1 MIKVKTLAKNY
12 RQSDQLVQ
20 VFDNLSL
27 EVKGGEFVA
36 MMGASGEGKTTLLQ
50 ILGCLDRPSAGHYWL
65 DGREVSGLDEQELAD
80 IRNLK
85 IGFVFQTSHFVD
97 HLDLVEN
104 VALPG
109 FYAGQL
115 STQACQDR
123 AKKLLSQVGLSH
135 RENHLPAELSGGE
148 RQRAAIARAMF
159 NHPKV
164 ILADEPTGNLDVENS
179 LNIIQILKQ
188 LNDTGITILLVT
200 HDAEVARNAE
210 RTIRLSNGLVDEF
223 HPA

>member
-1 MIKVKTLAKNY
+1 MIKVETLAKNY
-12 RQSDQLVQ
+12 RQSDQLVK
-20 VFDNLSL
+20 VFDSLSL
-27 EVKGGEFVA
+27 EVKEGEFVA

-50 ILGCLDRPSAGHYWL
+50 ILGCLDRPSSGYYWL
-65 DGREVSGLDEQELAD
+65 DGQEVSGLDEQELAD

-97 HLDLVEN
+97 HLDLIEN

-109 FYAGQL
+109 FYAGKL
-115 STQACQDR
+115 STHACHER
-123 AKKLLSQVGLSH
+123 AKKLLAQVGLSH
-135 RENHLPAELSGGE
+135 RESHLSAELSGGE

-164 ILADEPTGNLDVENS
+164 ILADEPTGNLDSKNS
-179 LNIIQILKQ
+179 LNIIDILRQ
-188 LNDTGITILLVT
+188 LNDDGITILLVT
-200 HDAEVARNAE
+200 HDAEVARNAG
-210 RTIRLSNGLVDEF
+210 RTVRLAKGKIDEF